1 LIGEK
6 IQPSGV
12 NSMHLE
18 SPEIQLP
25 KSAETVYTFLS
36 QPDNFGPL
44 MPSNTSKFEVLDE
57 KTFVF
62 ALSGM
67 PEIKLRFK
75 EGTPFQE
82 VVLGAASDKLPFE
95 LKAHI
100 QQTAAEQSQVKL
112 TFDGDL
118 NPMMAMMIQG
128 PLNSFLKALVENL
141 SKVLG

>member
-1 LIGEK
+1 
-6 IQPSGV
+6 
-12 NSMHLE
+12 MHLE

-75 EGTPFQE
+75 ESTPFQM

-100 QQTAAEQSQVKL
+100 EETASEQSRVKL

-128 PLNSFLKALVENL
+128 PLNNFLKALAENL

>member
-1 LIGEK
+1 
-6 IQPSGV
+6 
-12 NSMHLE
+12 MHLE
-18 SPEIQLP
+18 SPEIQLS
-25 KSAETVYTFLS
+25 KSTETIYNFLS

-75 EGTPFQE
+75 EGKPFDL

-100 QQTAAEQSQVKL
+100 GVTAPGQSTVKL

-128 PLNSFLKALVENL
+128 PLNNFLKAFVENL
-141 SKVLG
+141 SQVMG